1 MLNEIQSVGL
11 KSKFDFLPFYW
22 EFFIMSELKH
32 ISEYFVL
39 HKIADL
45 IKLITQCDVGLD
57 EEIWFNRGI
66 FNNLERQERQN
77 CEEKNSCLKAL
88 VLNRIISFF
97 IWFFMQ
103 KLLIWRH
110 MNRLKISFQYHH
122 FYHFPRH
129 RKTGKFKLNIR
140 ELVSLKGVFPCFDSK
155 VDKGLIR
162 TKFEFHNCILFNK
175 SYITIYQI

>member
-1 MLNEIQSVGL
+1 
-11 KSKFDFLPFYW
+11 
-22 EFFIMSELKH
+22 MSELKH

-97 IWFFMQ
+97 I
-103 KLLIWRH
+103 
-110 MNRLKISFQYHH
+110 
-122 FYHFPRH
+122 
-129 RKTGKFKLNIR
+129 
-140 ELVSLKGVFPCFDSK
+140 
-155 VDKGLIR
+155 
-162 TKFEFHNCILFNK
+162 
-175 SYITIYQI
+175 